1 MTTNTIRALR
11 RYNASAQRNDVI
23 SGPTVSKVLSVAGHI
38 VEAMNHNIDV
48 MEREKKALLGIMN
61 QHPELETTIRP
72 KIDSADREIE
82 KARKRIERYYLIKEH
97 YEHENIRAFI

>member
-1 MTTNTIRALR
+1 MTTNTIHTTK
-11 RYNASAQRNDVI
+11 RYNAPAQRNGVI
-23 SGPTVSKVLSVAGHI
+23 SDVTVSKVLSVAGHI

-48 MEREKKALLGIMN
+48 MEREKEALLRIMN
-61 QHPELETTIRP
+61 QHPELATTIRP

-82 KARKRIERYYLIKEH
+82 KARKRIERYYMIKEH